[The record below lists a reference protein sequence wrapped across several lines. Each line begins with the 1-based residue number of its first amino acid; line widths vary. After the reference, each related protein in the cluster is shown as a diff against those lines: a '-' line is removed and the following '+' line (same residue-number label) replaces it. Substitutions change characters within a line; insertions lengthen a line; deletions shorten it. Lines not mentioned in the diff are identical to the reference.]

1 MFEMNGMVHDQ
12 ADGARLGN
20 ADIQIVQDGEIQRTL
35 NATADSADYR
45 LRLKPGEDYTVIF
58 RKDDYVPRIVNL
70 SLTNFRG
77 VEVRTRNVPMT
88 RGAYVLVNGSIV
100 EEGTAG
106 TPISHAA
113 IQIVNNHTQEIVDS
127 AMSLKNGTFWVAI
140 PWDSLS
146 NYSIISAKEGY
157 FATSKHIEVADT
169 NDMTINIAMRDADFG
184 LDNSIKVIH
193 YGYNQTTLDMISKKD
208 LNEIYFFLMRNP
220 NAKLEVRSHTDS
232 RGTSKYNLEL
242 SRRRSESV
250 VQYIQARKPI
260 PTERFISWGFGEEF
274 VLNECLDGVNCD
286 ENAHAMNRRTELKVV
301 ENSGE

>member
-1 MFEMNGMVHDQ
+1 MVYDQ
-12 ADGARLGN
+12 ADGMRLGD
-20 ADIQIVQDGEIQRTL
+20 AAIQVIQDGNIQRTL
-35 NATADSADYR
+35 NASSDSADYR
-45 LRLKPGEDYTVIF
+45 VRLKPGDDYTVIF

-77 VEVRTRNVPMT
+77 VEVRTRNVPMQK
-88 RGAYVLVNGSIV
+88 GEYVLINGTVS
-100 EEGTAG
+100 EDGTAG

-113 IQIVNNHTQEIVDS
+113 IQIVNNNTQQVVDS

-140 PWDSLS
+140 PWDSIS

-157 FATSKHIEVADT
+157 FATSHHIAVRDS
-169 NDMTINIAMRDADFG
+169 NDMMVNIAMRDADFG

-193 YGYNQTTLDMISKKD
+193 YGYNQTTLDIISKKD

-220 NAKLEVRSHTDS
+220 LAKLEVRSHTDS

-250 VQYIQARKPI
+250 IKYIQARKPL
-260 PTERFISWGFGEEF
+260 PDDRFVSWGFGEEF
-274 VLNECLDGVNCD
+274 LVNDCLDNVPCD
-286 ENAHAMNRRTELKVV
+286 ENSHALNRRTELKVV
-301 ENSGE
+301 EH